1 MNLENAVKEARLR
14 SPRLCSSTSRTAQS
28 WLNWGELVE
37 LGLAVAAGGRQDKF
51 SPSFVCAGV
60 GVGGHEG
67 YTHSAVPSHST
78 AWFWSC
84 TAPAPRH
91 EASGIYSG
99 MLGSLLG
106 CFIII

>member
-1 MNLENAVKEARLR
+1 MENTVKEARLR
-14 SPRLCSSTSRTAQS
+14 SPRLCGSISRTAQT
-28 WLNWGELVE
+28 WLNWGGLVE
-37 LGLAVAAGGRQDKF
+37 LKLVVAAKEGRTSESKLRLCGGGAT
-51 SPSFVCAGV
+51 PTVL
-60 GVGGHEG
+60 
-67 YTHSAVPSHST
+67 Y
-78 AWFWSC
+78 